1 MKGKK
6 KVKEPAGMNI
16 PEIFAALAMLEK
28 ERGIPQTFMM
38 DKIIQAVTTAYK
50 RDHKDVENVIVD
62 VDEEHQRLKMYVQ
75 KNVVAEE
82 DYVDPFNEIPVE
94 EAKTISARYEI
105 GDVVN
110 IPVDNT
116 EFGRIAAGNGKQ
128 VIIQGLREAER
139 GMVYDEF
146 NSKQHEILTGVV
158 TRIDP
163 RTNAVSLRIGTGTE
177 STEALLLSGEQVPGE
192 ELVEGQHVKVYVVD
206 VRRSTKGPQILI
218 SRTHPGLV
226 KRLFELE
233 VPEIFDGT
241 VEIRSIARE
250 AGSRTKMAVY
260 SADPEIDPIGAC
272 VGPRGGRVASIV
284 NELGGE
290 KIDIIKYSEDPEQ
303 YIASALSPA
312 EVLSVEVLEEGH
324 SCRVIVPDSQLSLA
338 IGKEGQNA
346 RLAARLT
353 GYKIDIKPESAANE

>member
-75 KNVVAEE
+75 KNVVEEE

-94 EAKTISARYEI
+94 EAKTISAKYEI

-158 TRIDP
+158 NKIDP
-163 RTNAVSLRIGTGTE
+163 RTGCAFLKISSNSDY
-177 STEALLLSGEQVPGE
+177 TEAMLAPAECIRGEV
-192 ELVEGQHVKVYVVD
+192 LHEGDRIKVYVVE
-206 VRRSTKGPQILI
+206 VRNSTRGPQVLI

-241 VEIRSIARE
+241 VEIKSIARE
-250 AGSRTKMAVY
+250 AGSRTKMAVW
-260 SADPEIDPIGAC
+260 AEDPVIDPIGAC
-272 VGPRGGRVASIV
+272 VGPKGGRVASVV

-290 KIDIIKYSEDPEQ
+290 KIDIVKYSEVPEEF
-303 YIASALSPA
+303 IAAALAPS
-312 EVLSVEVLEEGH
+312 EVLEVTLLDEGK
-324 SCRVIVPDSQLSLA
+324 SCRVIVPDNQLSLA

-346 RLAARLT
+346 RLAAKLT
-353 GYKIDIKPESAANE
+353 GYKIDIKPESEA